1 MGTWQHGITLTH
13 WSQAMFAV
21 RHDNEIHMSNNISTA
36 LAGVTSGYLV
46 EMHDPVIRCK
56 LRVDA
61 DSCDDAHRAAIALCK
76 REAIGFKLTGA
87 TIQRIQD

>member
-1 MGTWQHGITLTH
+1 
-13 WSQAMFAV
+13 MFAV

-61 DSCDDAHRAAIALCK
+61 DSCDDAHRAAIALCHHSN
-76 REAIGFKLTGA
+76 RMLTTTGA

>member
-1 MGTWQHGITLTH
+1 
-13 WSQAMFAV
+13 MFAT
-21 RHDNEIHMSNNISTA
+21 RHGNEIHISSNIITSLT
-36 LAGVTSGYLV
+36 GVTSGYLV

-56 LRVDA
+56 LRIDA
-61 DSCDDAHRAAIALCK
+61 ATLDDAHRAAIALCK